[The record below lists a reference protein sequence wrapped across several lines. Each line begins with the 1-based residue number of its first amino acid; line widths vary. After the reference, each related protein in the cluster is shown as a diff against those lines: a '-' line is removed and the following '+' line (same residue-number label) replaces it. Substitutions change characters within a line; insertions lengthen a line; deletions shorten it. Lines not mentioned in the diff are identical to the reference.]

1 MTVSLRV
8 SSKPTSVRGTP
19 YYYFLE
25 GLWNQRFSGRPR
37 GQSIDLRDFTGKVF
51 MVKQLTANGEQP
63 TAMWLGIGTS
73 FPWDRLKRKA
83 ASGLCRLQPWELL
96 FVNPTS

>member
-1 MTVSLRV
+1 
-8 SSKPTSVRGTP
+8 
-19 YYYFLE
+19 
-25 GLWNQRFSGRPR
+25 
-37 GQSIDLRDFTGKVF
+37 
-51 MVKQLTANGEQP
+51 MVKQLTANSEQL

-73 FPWDRLKRKA
+73 LPWDRLKRKA

>member
-1 MTVSLRV
+1 
-8 SSKPTSVRGTP
+8 
-19 YYYFLE
+19 
-25 GLWNQRFSGRPR
+25 
-37 GQSIDLRDFTGKVF
+37 
-51 MVKQLTANGEQP
+51 MVKQLTANSEQL